1 MRSEA
6 RLFNLLTL
14 FLFIAA
20 AVYGVWTYNT
30 VEKTE
35 WVGVTA
41 LIMSGLL
48 TGMIG
53 QYFSFVARR
62 IDARPE
68 DREDAEISEGSGE
81 LGFFSPG
88 SYWPFTL
95 AATCAIAGIGVVF
108 WMPWLLVIGGVMI
121 LLAIGGLLFEY
132 YSSSRTQAH

>member
-6 RLFNLLTL
+6 KLFNGLTL
-14 FLFIAA
+14 FLFIMA
-20 AVYGVWTYNT
+20 AVYGVWTYNS
-30 VEKTE
+30 VEHTE

-41 LIMSGLL
+41 LVMSGLL

-68 DREDAEISEGSGE
+68 DREDADISEGAGE

-95 AATCAIAGIGVVF
+95 AASASIAGIGIVF
-108 WMPWLLVIGGVMI
+108 WMPWLMVIGGVMI
-121 LLAIGGLLFEY
+121 LLSVGGLLFEY
-132 YSSSRTQAH
+132 YSSSRQEAH